1 MARQILGET
10 SVNTFNDMALPAPLK
25 RALEK
30 LQFNT
35 PTPIQSA
42 AISLAMEGKDLV
54 GSAQTGSGKTA
65 AFCLPSLAKILSKP
79 DQRILVLAPTREL
92 ALQIKDV
99 ARDLS
104 QFCSHIRLC
113 LLIGGAS
120 MGAQFKNLR
129 GQPNFVVATPGR
141 LLDHFKRKSIHLK
154 DFETII
160 LDEADRMLDMGFAP
174 AINQILA
181 ELPQERQTLLFSAT
195 LPPQILKMT
204 KDFMKSPEWVEVKKE
219 KGSEPKIEITTIEVP
234 GAEKNERILAELSQR
249 HGSILVFARTK
260 IRTDRLAKFL
270 NQSGL
275 KASAIHGGRSQSQ
288 RLQALRRFRDGDS
301 SILVATDVASRGIDI
316 PSIGLVVNFDLP
328 QTREDYI
335 HRIGRT
341 ARAGASGEALSFITP
356 EEKSHWRMLTGEKSQ
371 RSQRFERSDRGSDF
385 QKRRP
390 FKKRRR
396 FSAASTPKSGGFKIF
411 SAFRKKDRAEK
422 QSAQKHRSAR

>member
-1 MARQILGET
+1 M
-10 SVNTFNDMALPAPLK
+10 NTFNEMNLPAPLN

-30 LQFNT
+30 LNFQT

-42 AISLAMEGKDLV
+42 AISLVLEGRDLV

-65 AFCLPSLAKILSKP
+65 AFCLPTLAKILSRP
-79 DQRILVLAPTREL
+79 NERVLVLAPTREL

-104 QFCSHIRLC
+104 QFCSNIRSC

-129 GQPNFVVATPGR
+129 AHPNFVVATPGR

-154 DFETII
+154 EFGTII

-174 AINQILA
+174 AIHQILE
-181 ELPQERQTLLFSAT
+181 ELPTERQTLLFSAT

-219 KGSEPKIEITTIEVP
+219 KGSEPKIEITTIEVA
-234 GAEKNERILAELSQR
+234 GSEKNERILAELSQR

-270 NQSGL
+270 NQRGL
-275 KASAIHGGRSQSQ
+275 NAGAIHGGRSQSQ
-288 RLQALRRFRDGDS
+288 RLQALRRFREGDS

-328 QTREDYI
+328 QTREDFI

-341 ARAGASGEALSFITP
+341 GRAGASGEALSFVTP
-356 EEKSHWRMLTGEKSQ
+356 EEKSHWRMINSEKS
-371 RSQRFERSDRGSDF
+371 ERSSEG
-385 QKRRP
+385 QNRRP
-390 FKKRRR
+390 FQKRRR
-396 FSAASTPKSGGFKIF
+396 FSSNSTQKRGFKIF

-422 QSAQKHRSAR
+422 QSAQKHRSAQ